1 MAHQGPDD
9 SMATTS
15 EIAPASLSG
24 ANNGAGVDMNGW
36 NGVRFIVHV
45 GAMTATA
52 TLDAKVQTH
61 EDASFGTGTVDVS
74 GAALTQILAATG
86 GGKVYAID
94 VWRPGEQ
101 FVRIV
106 VTQATAAVLASATA
120 TRYRRTGRIPATQT
134 LTELVKVLA
143 N

>member
-1 MAHQGPDD
+1 MGHQSPAD
-9 SMATTS
+9 SMLCLT
-15 EIAPASLSG
+15 EIAPASLTG
-24 ANNGAGVDMNGW
+24 ATNGAGVDMNGW
-36 NGVRFIVHV
+36 DGVLFLIYV
-45 GAMTATA
+45 GAMTATG

-61 EDASFGTGTVDVS
+61 EDASFGAGVADVT

-86 GGKVYAID
+86 GGKVYGID

>member
-1 MAHQGPDD
+1 MGHQSPADVM
-9 SMATTS
+9 SITT
-15 EIAPASLSG
+15 EIVPVSVSG
-24 ANNGAGVDMNGW
+24 AVNGAGVDMNGW
-36 NGVRFIVHV
+36 DGVLFLVHV
-45 GAMTATA
+45 GAMGTAA

-61 EDASFGTGTVDVS
+61 EDSSFSTGTADVV